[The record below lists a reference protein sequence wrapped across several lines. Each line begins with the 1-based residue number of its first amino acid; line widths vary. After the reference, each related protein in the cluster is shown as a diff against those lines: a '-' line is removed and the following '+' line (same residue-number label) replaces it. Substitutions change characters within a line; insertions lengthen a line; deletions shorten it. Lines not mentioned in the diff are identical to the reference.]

1 MILDLSQF
9 ESFPARLSVEA
20 DPEKIE
26 IDYEGV
32 VRLIS
37 ARLDLNIQNSGEEF
51 FCQGEANASIRLTC
65 ARCLKEFDRELDN
78 SINFIV
84 CSKQWHDDC
93 RGEED
98 NEEYVFF
105 KGSDLQ
111 ADVSELMRQ
120 AVIMSISLKPLC
132 SEDCKGLCPSCGINL
147 NEKSCQCEKGK
158 VDTRWEALKKIS
170 RLT

>member
-9 ESFPARLSVEA
+9 ETFPARLSLEA
-20 DPEKIE
+20 DPNKVE

-32 VRLIS
+32 ERLIS
-37 ARLDLNIQNSGEEF
+37 ARMDLTIQKSGEEF
-51 FCQGEANASIRLTC
+51 FCQCDANASVKLVC
-65 ARCLKEFDRELDN
+65 ARCLKEFDRELD
-78 SINFIV
+78 SSTNFIV
-84 CSKQWHDDC
+84 CSKQWHDEC

-105 KGSDLQ
+105 QGSDLQ
-111 ADVSELMRQ
+111 ADVSDMMRQ

-147 NEKSCQCEKGK
+147 NENSCDCRKGK
-158 VDTRWEALKKIS
+158 VDPRWEALKKIS

>member
-1 MILDLSQF
+1 MILDLRQF
-9 ESFPARLSVEA
+9 ETFPARLSLEA
-20 DPEKIE
+20 DADKVE

-32 VRLIS
+32 VRL
-37 ARLDLNIQNSGEEF
+37 NSGRMDLEIQKAGDEF
-51 FCQGEANASIRLTC
+51 FCQGDAIASIRLTC

-78 SINFIV
+78 STNFIV
-84 CSKQWHDDC
+84 CSKKWHDEC
-93 RGEED
+93 RAEED

-105 KGSDLQ
+105 QGSDLQ
-111 ADVSELMRQ
+111 ADVSDVMRQ
-120 AVIMSISLKPLC
+120 SVIMSISLKPLC

-147 NEKSCQCEKGK
+147 NDNSCNCQKGK